1 MCPIRQAFERAA
13 ATMSTLDT
21 IAQGKADAPKVEAL
35 PRKITAGGTAY
46 HEVGTGEPLVL
57 IHGVGM
63 RLEAWAPQIAQ
74 FSKTHRVIAADM
86 PGHGESRALPAGS
99 RLEAF
104 VGWFGGFLDEMEL
117 DAINVAGHSMGAL
130 IAGGAA
136 ATFGER
142 IKRVAYLNG
151 VYCRDAEAKA
161 AVLARAATIPL
172 TGVDKQGPL
181 QRWFGDDA
189 QSSVAREL
197 TRNWLNLVD
206 PQGYATAYAAF
217 AGGDETY
224 ADRWPSVKAP
234 ALFLTGSDDPNSTPQ
249 MAEKMAA
256 ATPKG
261 WVRIVEGH
269 RHMVNLTA
277 PETVNELLAEWL
289 SYGEGAR

>member
-1 MCPIRQAFERAA
+1 M
-13 ATMSTLDT
+13 DT
-21 IAQGKADAPKVEAL
+21 IAQSKAAASEAETL

-46 HEVGTGEPLVL
+46 HETGTGEPLVL

-63 RLEAWAPQIAQ
+63 RLEAWLPQIAA
-74 FSKTHRVIAADM
+74 FSGSHRVIAVDM
-86 PGHGESRALPAGS
+86 PGHGESKALPGGS

-104 VGWFGGFLDEMEL
+104 VDWFGGFLDEMAL
-117 DAINVAGHSMGAL
+117 DTVNVAGHSMGAL
-130 IAGGAA
+130 VAGGAA

-142 IKRVAYLNG
+142 IRRVAYLNG
-151 VYCRDAEAKA
+151 VYRRDAEAKA
-161 AVLARAATIPL
+161 AVLARAAAIPL
-172 TGVDKQGPL
+172 TGVDKEGPL

-189 QSSVAREL
+189 QSATAREL
-197 TRNWLNLVD
+197 TRNWLGLVD

-224 ADRWPSVKAP
+224 ADCWPQVRVP

-249 MAEKMAA
+249 MAEQMAA
-256 ATPKG
+256 AAPRG

-277 PETVNELLAEWL
+277 SEIVNELLAEWL
-289 SYGEGAR
+289 SCGEDAR